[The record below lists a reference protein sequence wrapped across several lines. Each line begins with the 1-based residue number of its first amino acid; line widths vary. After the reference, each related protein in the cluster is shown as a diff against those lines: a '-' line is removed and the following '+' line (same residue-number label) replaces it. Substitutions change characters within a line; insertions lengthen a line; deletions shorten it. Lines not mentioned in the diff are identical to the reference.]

1 MFVNRVGRQ
10 ESVGRGACERVK
22 GDFSCSFHTGTLI
35 VSGLPD
41 GDGSKRSLCVS
52 VDCGS
57 KTCVRW
63 IFLLSLPVT
72 NQRIEK

>member
-1 MFVNRVGRQ
+1 MSTGWGGRVRWGGD
-10 ESVGRGACERVK
+10 VCERVK
-22 GDFSCSFHTGTLI
+22 GDFFASLHTGVLI
-35 VSGLPD
+35 VSRLSG
-41 GDGSKRSLCVS
+41 GDGSERSLCVS

-63 IFLLSLPVT
+63 IFLLFLSVT